1 MKKVQL
7 ADLPVHGVQPGERGT
22 HESAVFRLL
31 GGGDW
36 PGNSAKCCSIIRGP
50 GRLGQLRR
58 RNAIP

>member
-7 ADLPVHGVQPGERGT
+7 ADLPVHRVQPGECGT

-36 PGNSAKCCSIIRGP
+36 LGNRAECCSIIRGP
-50 GRLGQLRR
+50 GRLVQLRR
-58 RNAIP
+58 RNVIP